1 MKKLLYFITI
11 STLAVSSVACSVSTE
26 NGASENAINRPNS
39 IDIVAA
45 TELEELE
52 PLVEQASKELG
63 VNYNMV
69 FEGGTLS
76 NSRKLLNGNFDNDY
90 EATWFAT
97 NKYAELIGASDK
109 QGKTTKVAT
118 SPVILGVKK
127 GVAQDLGWD
136 SKSPQ
141 WSEIVTAVDQ
151 DKLDFGMTDPSESNS
166 GFSSLIAVST
176 ALAGRG
182 ESLNREDIDRVTPEL
197 KTFFNGLSVTSGSSG
212 WLKNRFM
219 QYPNSA
225 DAIFNYESVVYNM
238 IDEGADIIPIIPE
251 DGVINAD
258 YPLSQ
263 MSNNSEEDNEK
274 IENLVQWLLDHQA
287 DITQHYLRPVD
298 NTPVNE
304 RLGDKIIIDL
314 PYPGSQVVTEY
325 LVDKYNDELRRPGNT
340 VIVVDTSGSMRGNRI
355 ESLEQ
360 SLRTLNEESFRNRET
375 VSIVS
380 FSGNVNGAVTDTIDK
395 EIGLST
401 KIDGYIDTLNA
412 GGETAIYSTLIDTY
426 EDFDTTNDAVNS
438 IVLMTDGE
446 NTRGVN
452 FKGFKDYYD
461 SLDEAKKSI
470 PVFIILYG
478 ESSEEEME
486 ELAALTGGKTF
497 NGYDDLHS
505 AFNQIRSYQ

>member
-1 MKKLLYFITI
+1 MKKLLSFITI

-26 NGASENAINRPNS
+26 NSDSKNVMNRPNS

-76 NSRKLLNGNFDNDY
+76 NSRKLLNGDFDNDY

-109 QGKTTKVAT
+109 HGKTTKVAT

-127 GVAQDLGWD
+127 SVAQDLGWD

-212 WLKNRFM
+212 WLKNR
-219 QYPNSA
+219 
-225 DAIFNYESVVYNM
+225 
-238 IDEGADIIPIIPE
+238 
-251 DGVINAD
+251 
-258 YPLSQ
+258 LC
-263 MSNNSEEDNEK
+263 
-274 IENLVQWLLDHQA
+274 
-287 DITQHYLRPVD
+287 
-298 NTPVNE
+298 
-304 RLGDKIIIDL
+304 
-314 PYPGSQVVTEY
+314 
-325 LVDKYNDELRRPGNT
+325 
-340 VIVVDTSGSMRGNRI
+340 
-355 ESLEQ
+355 
-360 SLRTLNEESFRNRET
+360 
-375 VSIVS
+375 SIR
-380 FSGNVNGAVTDTIDK
+380 
-395 EIGLST
+395 
-401 KIDGYIDTLNA
+401 
-412 GGETAIYSTLIDTY
+412 
-426 EDFDTTNDAVNS
+426 
-438 IVLMTDGE
+438 IVLML
-446 NTRGVN
+446 
-452 FKGFKDYYD
+452 
-461 SLDEAKKSI
+461 SLIMNLLSI
-470 PVFIILYG
+470 I
-478 ESSEEEME
+478 
-486 ELAALTGGKTF
+486 
-497 NGYDDLHS
+497 
-505 AFNQIRSYQ
+505 